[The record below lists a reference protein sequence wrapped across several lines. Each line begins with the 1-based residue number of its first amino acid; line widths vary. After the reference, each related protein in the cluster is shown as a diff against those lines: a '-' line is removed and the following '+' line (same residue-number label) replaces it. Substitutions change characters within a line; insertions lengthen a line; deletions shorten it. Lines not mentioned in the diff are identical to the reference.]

1 MLVTKGYAVRI
12 YPNAEQQL
20 LIDKTIGCYRFVYN
34 QTLAEVKKAYDDTGH
49 FSNPNVRINR
59 LVSLKNE
66 FPWLKE
72 VDASALQQ
80 AIRDFNKAM
89 DNHFKN
95 PKHFSFP
102 KFKTKKFS
110 KQSYRTPYNGGKVN
124 IHDKQH
130 IKLPKVGLV
139 ATKHIKLPEDYRLL
153 SVTITKTKTSK
164 YYVSLCIET
173 EVNELPKTNKQNGFD
188 LGLTDLLICADGT
201 KIKPPKFNRNSSEE
215 LTKAQRKLSKMRIKL
230 EKANIDLN
238 EAKNYQKQKRKV
250 AKIYEHIANQRKD
263 FNHKLSWKLVNEY
276 DLLAFEDLNIKGML
290 KNHKLAYSISDVSW
304 SQLLNFIQYKCLWY
318 GKQFVQ
324 VPRFYA
330 SSKTCSVCGCYH
342 KDIVNSLVV
351 RDWVCPD
358 CGTHHDRDI
367 NAAINILNYALSVA

>member
-1 MLVTKGYAVRI
+1 MKITKSIKVRI
-12 YPNAEQQL
+12 YPNIKQKL
-20 LIDKTIGCYRFVYN
+20 LIDKTMGCYRFVYN
-34 QTLAEVKKAYDDTGH
+34 QILSESNQAYKDNGH
-49 FSNPNVRINR
+49 FTNVKNRTLR
-59 LVSLKNE
+59 LVSLKEE

-95 PKHFSFP
+95 PKHFGFP

-110 KQSYRTPYNGGKVN
+110 KQSYRTPYNGGKAN
-124 IHDKQH
+124 IYDEQH

-139 ATKHIKLPEDYRLL
+139 ATKPMKLPDDYKLL

-201 KIKPPKFNRNSSEE
+201 KIKPPKFNRNSFKE
-215 LTKAQRKLSKMRIKL
+215 LAKAQRKLSKMRLKL
-230 EKANIDLN
+230 EKANI
-238 EAKNYQKQKRKV
+238 EPSKAKNYQRQKRKV
-250 AKIYEHIANQRKD
+250 AKICEHIANQRKD

-290 KNHKLAYSISDVSW
+290 KNHKLAYSVSDISW

-318 GKQFVQ
+318 GKQFIQ

-342 KDIVNSLVV
+342 KEIVNSLAV
-351 RDWVCPD
+351 REWTCPD

>member
-1 MLVTKGYAVRI
+1 MKVTKGIEVRI
-12 YPNAEQQL
+12 YPNNTQKL

-34 QTLAEVKKAYDDTGH
+34 QTLAEFNQAYKNTGH
-49 FSNPNVRINR
+49 FTNVKNRTLR
-59 LVSLKNE
+59 LVSLKEE

-80 AIRDFNKAM
+80 AIRDFNKAVN
-89 DNHFKN
+89 NHFKN
-95 PKHFSFP
+95 SKYFGFP
-102 KFKTKKFS
+102 KFKTKKIS
-110 KQSYRTPYNGGKVN
+110 KQLYRTPYNGGKAN

-139 ATKHIKLPEDYRLL
+139 ATKHMKLPENYRLL
-153 SVTITKTKTSK
+153 SITITKTKTNK
-164 YYVSLCIET
+164 YYVSLCVET

-215 LTKAQRKLSKMRIKL
+215 LVKAQRKLSKMRNKL
-230 EKANIDLN
+230 EKVKIDLSK
-238 EAKNYQKQKRKV
+238 AKNYQKQKRKV

-276 DLLAFEDLNIKGML
+276 DLLAFENLNIKSML
-290 KNHKLAYSISDVSW
+290 KKHKLAYSISDISW
-304 SQLLNFIQYKCLWY
+304 YQLLNFIQYKCLWY

-342 KDIVNSLVV
+342 KEIVNSLTI
-351 RDWVCPD
+351 RNWTCPN
-358 CGTHHDRDI
+358 CGIYHDRDI
-367 NAAINILNYALSVA
+367 NAATNILNYALSM